1 MMIEIIGGNINAM
14 ISGIGHRSAAKEINM
29 MIERVDMIE
38 DLTAEMKE
46 ERAMIHSMMKTIEG
60 GAEIDKEK
68 TTLSKGPAITV
79 EKRVTLPET
88 ALIRSVDR
96 SEEAMIAVAAK
107 ILDAEGLKVSSSLS
121 TQGSK
126 MTDLSAIKTTII
138 NRKIMMTVSTR
149 QTSSIRHMLPKIE
162 RWIAM
167 FLAISA

>member
-1 MMIEIIGGNINAM
+1 MIEIIGGNINAM
-14 ISGIGHRSAAKEINM
+14 ISGKGHRSAVKEIHM
-29 MIERVDMIE
+29 MIETVDMIE

-46 ERAMIHSMMKTIEG
+46 ERRAMIHSMMKTIEG

-68 TTLSKGPAITV
+68 TTLSKEPAITA

-88 ALIRSVDR
+88 ALIKSVDH

-149 QTSSIRHMLPKIE
+149 QTSPIRHMIPKIE

-167 FLAISA
+167 SLAISA